1 MAGMEGGGRAVRPV
15 KPLAVRY
22 TDARRTVRPAVHLY
36 CIVLYCAVHL
46 YCAAQLKLYK
56 EQLRVKTKRSRLLI
70 IAIAEKL
77 AEKEREMVQ
86 VRLMAV
92 QVKVQLLERFLA
104 KRRIV
109 IVVLSSLSVDQT
121 AVNCGFCDN

>member
-1 MAGMEGGGRAVRPV
+1 M
-15 KPLAVRY
+15 
-22 TDARRTVRPAVHLY
+22 
-36 CIVLYCAVHL
+36 
-46 YCAAQLKLYK
+46 
-56 EQLRVKTKRSRLLI
+56 KTKRSRLLI

>member
-1 MAGMEGGGRAVRPV
+1 M
-15 KPLAVRY
+15 
-22 TDARRTVRPAVHLY
+22 
-36 CIVLYCAVHL
+36 
-46 YCAAQLKLYK
+46 
-56 EQLRVKTKRSRLLI
+56 KTKRSRLLI

-86 VRLMAV
+86 VRLV
-92 QVKVQLLERFLA
+92 VVGLQVKVQLLESFHA
-104 KRRIV
+104 KRRMV